1 MANQNIGT
9 PRFIVD
15 YIQYFQA
22 NGLARNWYDPT
33 QTHYFWNAA
42 PPFNNFAN
50 PETVKHLLSTIGLNP
65 VHDFT
70 FTGVADMAYSQWNH
84 SIRMDK
90 SFPIQECNIVG
101 LLGHNMKTTGGEM
114 GFQYH
119 YYTTASHWGDAELTD
134 DFVINATT
142 SGNRFSADFNGFSF
156 HSCNGGNVDEPVH
169 ANLEPNIRNVPN
181 PMDKTY
187 KPGSL
192 LWGRYYDMPHSPE
205 LSLTMSHEYDGI
217 KKQETSGGSTLG
229 YVDYYKPPDWGD
241 LQAWQLDGWDRKY
254 SGRRV
259 WDLTFNHLSDSDIE
273 PYHYHMDST
282 PPGASQP
289 GNHPNWNEDG
299 NWFTNVIHYTNGGQL
314 PFVFC
319 PDPAR
324 YDSNGTLI
332 SGTEYSESTRTIPE
346 FAICRFDMKTFKRE
360 QVANGIYNIK
370 VKIKE
375 SW

>member
-22 NGLARNWYDPT
+22 NGLARNWYDPA

-42 PPFNNFAN
+42 PPFHNSGN

-70 FTGVADMAYSQWNH
+70 FTGLNDAATTGWNH

-90 SFPIQECNIVG
+90 GFPIQECNIVG
-101 LLGHNMKTTGGEM
+101 LLGHNMATTGGEM
-114 GFQYH
+114 AFSYH
-119 YYTTASHWGDAELTD
+119 YYTEASHWGSAELTD
-134 DFVINATT
+134 DFVINATM

-181 PMDKTY
+181 PMEKTY

-217 KKQETSGGSTLG
+217 KKQETAGGSTLS
-229 YVDYYKPPDWGD
+229 YANYYKPPDWGD
-241 LQAWQLDGWDRKY
+241 LQAWQLEGWDREY

-259 WDLTFNHLSDSDIE
+259 WDLTFNHLSDSDLE
-273 PYHYHMDST
+273 PYHYNIDNTSGHS
-282 PPGASQP
+282 
-289 GNHPNWNEDG
+289 NWNDNG

-314 PFVFC
+314 PFIFC
-319 PDPAR
+319 PDPSIG
-324 YDSNGTLI
+324 YDT
-332 SGTEYSESTRTIPE
+332 STWTIPE